1 MVAGKLMR
9 NAIREA
15 ANMIRNTPCEHK
27 IGMCRCPLER
37 WQLYQLPHTPWKP
50 WLMALLASTNTREG
64 AYMMEA
70 SIIFHLERDGINI
83 DNNLNWTVSGDYGGE
98 GPIQEDDA
106 HKEHF
111 VYVAL
116 KPLPPR
122 TAEERQA
129 AASARS
135 VASGEAAVL
144 AQLEASNPLAGLQEC
159 LDAMETKTTDD
170 VSAEVDRAMEVD
182 N

>member
-1 MVAGKLMR
+1 
-9 NAIREA
+9 
-15 ANMIRNTPCEHK
+15 MIT
-27 IGMCRCPLER
+27 
-37 WQLYQLPHTPWKP
+37 
-50 WLMALLASTNTREG
+50 
-64 AYMMEA
+64 
-70 SIIFHLERDGINI
+70 
-83 DNNLNWTVSGDYGGE
+83 GGE

-122 TAEERQA
+122 TSEERQA

-144 AQLEASNPLAGLQEC
+144 AQLEASNPLAGPQEC